1 MVYGPQS
8 KPGEKKLHIIHISS
22 MSDWGFPIILV
33 SDVED
38 KTQIQHINGFRYAFR
53 LLFRCGRQDPNTTS
67 YEIKFYYLSMK

>member
-22 MSDWGFPIILV
+22 MSDWGFPTILV

-38 KTQIQHINGFRYAFR
+38 KTQIQHLMRSSFIIYPWN
-53 LLFRCGRQDPNTTS
+53 
-67 YEIKFYYLSMK
+67 KVLSFN